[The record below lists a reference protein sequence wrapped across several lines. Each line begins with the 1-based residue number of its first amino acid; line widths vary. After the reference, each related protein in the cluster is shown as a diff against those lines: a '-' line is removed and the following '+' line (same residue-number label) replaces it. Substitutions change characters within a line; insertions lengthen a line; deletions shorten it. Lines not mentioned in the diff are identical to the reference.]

1 MSNTALLGSY
11 GDNSGAGLMFRN
23 RIINGDMRIDQRN
36 SGAAVTVPTA
46 GSVFPVDRFKVER
59 ANGYVNTATA
69 QQIADG
75 PTGFTR
81 SLRYTAG
88 TAETPTGSLYSTI
101 QQAIEG
107 FNFADLGW
115 GSAGASSATL
125 SFWVKISIT
134 GTFGIILRSA
144 DATLSYAT
152 TFSYS
157 SANTWQYVTLNI
169 PGPTTGGTTAFT
181 VTNGVGVTVFWELGT
196 GPTLST
202 AASSS
207 WQSVNALG
215 VTGSTKLNSTSGAT
229 YQITG
234 VQLEAGPT
242 ATPFER
248 RPIGTE
254 LALCQRYFLKQNVPV
269 FQNCVYFSGA
279 FQNIGSTQT
288 VFPTVM
294 RDIPTVA
301 VSYTNDDNTAS
312 VAISGLNNSRT
323 AQGIRYAFTVSN
335 LVFPYAGFLITS
347 AVSAEL

>member
-1 MSNTALLGSY
+1 
-11 GDNSGAGLMFRN
+11 LMFRN

-248 RPIGTE
+248 RPIGME
-254 LALCQRYFLKQNVPV
+254 LALCQRYYQVIANNSGSSMYISTVGAYTATRAFTTLALQVP
-269 FQNCVYFSGA
+269 
-279 FQNIGSTQT
+279 
-288 VFPTVM
+288 M
-294 RDIPTVA
+294 RTLDL
-301 VSYTNDDNTAS
+301 S
-312 VAISGLNNSRT
+312 VADTNI
-323 AQGIRYAFTVSN
+323 AN
-335 LVFPYAGFLITS
+335 LVFYNIQISAVFYISGISVYAKSPNILSLDINTS
-347 AVSAEL
+347 TNMVAGSLLTFTMLNGGSIRVSAEL